1 MQFPSDPNQDKVTPL
16 SKGKANQRGEEL
28 IGITEFRLEEAL
40 DKVLSRRF
48 YGLQQQNEQISE
60 QNEQIS
66 NKIER
71 LQNSMDR
78 IISQFTAIKNGET
91 QDPALVVTTDTSK
104 ADLAVA
110 EVKMYQEDYYTYLTK
125 EIAKELNINI
135 DKVVKLSNS
144 LGLRNNSDYHK
155 AIKSGKNKSGE
166 NTYVQKYS
174 QPAFDKIKQEVEREK
189 GINKEGD
196 H

>member
-1 MQFPSDPNQDKVTPL
+1 MSSPSNPNQDNVIPL
-16 SKGKANQRGEEL
+16 SQAHVQRRGDEPL
-28 IGITEFRLEEAL
+28 WITEHSLEEVL
-40 DKVLSRRF
+40 NKVLNQKF
-48 YGLQQQNEQISE
+48 TKNFEDLQQDNENISD
-60 QNEQIS
+60 
-66 NKIER
+66 KIER

-91 QDPALVVTTDTSK
+91 EDPALVVTTDHSK
-104 ADLAVA
+104 ADLAV
-110 EVKMYQEDYYTYLTK
+110 VGVQMYREDYYTYLTK
-125 EIAKELNINI
+125 EISKELNINI

-174 QPAFDKIKQEVEREK
+174 QPAFDKIKQEVERQN
-189 GINKEGD
+189 GLS
-196 H
+196 